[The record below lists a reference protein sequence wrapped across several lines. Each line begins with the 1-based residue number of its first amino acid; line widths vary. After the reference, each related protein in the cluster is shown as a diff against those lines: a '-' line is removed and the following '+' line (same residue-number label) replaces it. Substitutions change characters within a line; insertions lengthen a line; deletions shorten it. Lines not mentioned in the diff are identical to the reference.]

1 MLSIMGIDLG
11 RDTPIGRDA
20 LASFLG
26 AHPWDDSVLRGRAP
40 VEYFSVYRF
49 DASPE
54 ELWPILSDTSGIN
67 LKMGLNRIDFSE
79 RAGKRFGRSI
89 LGGRLHVWEERPWQ
103 WEYGKSI
110 SIERVYSSGWCT
122 YVRVFITF
130 SSSAEGGTDLT
141 LNFGWIPRDPFS
153 ALVLKA
159 AGNAFMRRYGLAI
172 GTLLEERKSAKVL
185 PADQETLSRT
195 NRVLVQPLQ
204 LQPREAAL
212 DPVAAAR
219 ITQMEAGLRSR
230 KLPDTAIDALLK
242 HLRIAPAPDLH
253 RMRPK
258 VLAPTLG
265 VDYEE
270 LLDLML
276 NATSA
281 GLLTMS
287 WDVICPHCRGV
298 RQSAEHLWDVPK
310 AGSCEVCRIDFSTSD
325 LNSLEIVFRPHPD
338 IRKTEEVLYCT
349 SEPAKK
355 SHILV
360 QKDLPP
366 GNDAEIALDFPPGA
380 YRLREAGRTA
390 YALLRLE
397 PDADP
402 KDVFIE
408 RIAVGDAVETGVG
421 AKLRLRNAGAEPSSF
436 VLEKNQEDTE
446 ALRPRDLFGRQEFR
460 DLFSKEALSPDLSVD
475 VGVQVI
481 VFVDIVGSSAMYVRE
496 GNARSF
502 ALVKNFFRSARD
514 IAAKRGGVLVKSL
527 GDAVMLAFSNH
538 LAALKAGADFIRSFD
553 GSSEEAPFSV
563 RVTVNAGPC
572 LAVNL
577 NSAIDD
583 FGSPVN
589 ATAKLQKFAGAGQLA
604 VTGPIVG
611 DAAVRAFLSERNIV
625 LGQPLNADLPGIGN
639 MDYWILKVKKR

>member
-1 MLSIMGIDLG
+1 MPMGIDLAVDRKRG
-11 RDTPIGRDA
+11 RAD
-20 LASFLG
+20 LAAFLG
-26 AHPWDDSVLRGRAP
+26 AHPWDESLLKGRTP
-40 VEYFSVYRF
+40 IEYFSVYRF

-110 SIERVYSSGWCT
+110 SIERIYSSGWCT
-122 YVRVFITF
+122 YVRVFIEF
-130 SSSAEGGTDLT
+130 SPSSDGGTELT
-141 LNFGWIPRDPFS
+141 LNFGWLPRDPFS

-159 AGNAFMRRYGLAI
+159 AGNAFMRRYGLSI
-172 GTLLEERKSAKVL
+172 GTLLEERKSAS
-185 PADQETLSRT
+185 ALSAEQKTFPRT
-195 NRVLVQPLQ
+195 NRVLIEPLN
-204 LQPREAAL
+204 LQRAEAAL

-219 ITQMEAGLRSR
+219 ITQMEAELRSR
-230 KLPDTAIDALLK
+230 ELSNSAIDALLK

-258 VLAPTLG
+258 ALAPALG
-265 VDYEE
+265 VGYEE

-360 QKDLPP
+360 QKELPP
-366 GNDAEIALDFPPGA
+366 GDDAEIALDFPPGA

-397 PDADP
+397 PDAEPTDIF
-402 KDVFIE
+402 VE
-408 RIAVGDAVETGVG
+408 RIEAGAAFDTGTG
-421 AKLRLRNAGAEPSSF
+421 AKLRLRNAGAAPSSF
-436 VLEKNQEDTE
+436 VLEKNKEDTE

-502 ALVKNFFRSARD
+502 ALVKNFYRSARD
-514 IAAKRGGVLVKSL
+514 IAAKRGGALVKSL
-527 GDAVMLAFSNH
+527 GDAVMLAFSNP
-538 LAALKAGADFIRSFD
+538 LSALKAGADFIRNFD

-577 NSAIDD
+577 NSAIDY

-589 ATAKLQKFAGAGQLA
+589 ATAKLQKFAGAGHLA
-604 VTGPIVG
+604 VTTPIVG
-611 DAAVRAFLSERNIV
+611 DAAVRAFLSERNIA
-625 LGQPLNADLPGIGN
+625 LGQPQSADLPGIGN
-639 MDYWILKVKKR
+639 VDYWILKVKKR